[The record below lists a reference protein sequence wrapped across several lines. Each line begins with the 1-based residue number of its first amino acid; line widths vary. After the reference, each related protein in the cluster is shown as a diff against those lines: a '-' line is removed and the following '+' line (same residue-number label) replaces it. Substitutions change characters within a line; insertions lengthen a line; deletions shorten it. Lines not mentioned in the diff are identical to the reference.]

1 MTHESDLRNALD
13 QLRAVVVLPL
23 DDPTRAERLVV
34 AIGMLLGVMLAQQ
47 TQLQHDLRADLRDLI
62 AVLAR
67 RQEHAED
74 HIHHLSNA
82 VMGTTAKTD
91 ELAVYMELLDERVRT
106 LEERAVGEPAQ
117 EP

>member
-1 MTHESDLRNALD
+1 MTHESNLRDALE
-13 QLRAVVVLPL
+13 QLRAVVLLPL
-23 DDPTRAERLVV
+23 EDPTRAERLVV

-67 RQEHAED
+67 RQDVSED

-82 VMGTTAKTD
+82 LMGTAGKTD
-91 ELAVYMELLDERVRT
+91 EIAEYVELLDERVRE
-106 LEERAVGEPAQ
+106 LEERTVGER
-117 EP
+117 